1 MYQNKIHS
9 KDALY
14 LKQFVIFCYNWLQ
27 FVAIVGSQ
35 GRKICNFYG
44 STEMSDVTFA
54 VFTSLEDLYEQ
65 MDDSN
70 KV

>member
-1 MYQNKIHS
+1 MFSNNLSLSNS
-9 KDALY
+9 K
-14 LKQFVIFCYNWLQ
+14 NT
-27 FVAIVGSQ
+27 IVGSQ
-35 GRKICNFYG
+35 DRKICNFYG

-70 KV
+70 KVWQK